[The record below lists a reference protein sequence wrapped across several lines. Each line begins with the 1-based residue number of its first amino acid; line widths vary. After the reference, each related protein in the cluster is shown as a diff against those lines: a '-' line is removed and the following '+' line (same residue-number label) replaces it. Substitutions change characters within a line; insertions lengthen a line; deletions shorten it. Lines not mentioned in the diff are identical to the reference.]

1 LSLHPAL
8 EGKADTMA
16 GTEVTFVGTYTIPE
30 GKFEEW
36 KAAIVDMIDFVK
48 ASAPRLLSF
57 EAFLSDDSTEATSI
71 YTHPDTQ
78 SLEQHLEAAS
88 SRIQAGSAMVQV
100 KRIDLYGVPSE
111 QVVTQLRRMAE
122 QHGSFPVTVKAH
134 FYGS

>member
-1 LSLHPAL
+1 
-8 EGKADTMA
+8 MA

-30 GKFEEW
+30 GKLEEW

-48 ASAPRLLSF
+48 ANAPRLTRF

-78 SLEQHLEAAS
+78 SLEQHLDAAS

-100 KRIDLYGVPSE
+100 KRIDLYGAPGAR
-111 QVVTQLRRMAE
+111 VVTHCERCPSSTDR
-122 QHGSFPVTVKAH
+122 SR
-134 FYGS
+134 